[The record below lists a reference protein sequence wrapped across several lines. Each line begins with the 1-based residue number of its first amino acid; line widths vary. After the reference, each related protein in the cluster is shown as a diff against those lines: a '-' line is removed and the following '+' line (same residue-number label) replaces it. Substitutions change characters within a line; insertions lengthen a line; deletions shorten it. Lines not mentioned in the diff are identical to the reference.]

1 MAGERMMAGKTTPKN
16 IEAHVLDVL
25 RASPI
30 PLDVLEIQRRLNGSF
45 ERRKV
50 SSCIAGLAVKMVIN
64 RVGEVMTS
72 KGRYG
77 LYSIDVPR
85 ITQPA
90 YTWTPLKPMRATV
103 IPVRGNGRIAPDVCD
118 GVAVSMDSRV
128 EYQRRAS

>member
-1 MAGERMMAGKTTPKN
+1 MAGERMMAKTTPKN
-16 IEAHVLDVL
+16 IQAHVLDVL
-25 RASPI
+25 RSSTI
-30 PLDVLEIQRRLNGSF
+30 PLDTLEISRRLKGSF
-45 ERRKV
+45 ETRKV
-50 SSCIAGLAVKMVIN
+50 SSCIAGLAAKMAIN

-90 YTWTPLKPMRATV
+90 YVWTPLRPTRSTIV
-103 IPVRGNGRIAPDVCD
+103 PVRERGRIAPDVCD

-128 EYQRRAS
+128 EYQRRVEA

>member
-1 MAGERMMAGKTTPKN
+1 MA
-16 IEAHVLDVL
+16 
-25 RASPI
+25 
-30 PLDVLEIQRRLNGSF
+30 
-45 ERRKV
+45 
-50 SSCIAGLAVKMVIN
+50 IN

-90 YTWTPLKPMRATV
+90 YVWTPLRPTRSTIV
-103 IPVRGNGRIAPDVCD
+103 PVRERGRIAPDVCD

-128 EYQRRAS
+128 EYQRRVEA

>member
-1 MAGERMMAGKTTPKN
+1 MMAGKTTPKN

-90 YTWTPLKPMRATV
+90 YIWTPLLPPARPSYPSGSAAGSHRTYAT
-103 IPVRGNGRIAPDVCD
+103 A
-118 GVAVSMDSRV
+118 
-128 EYQRRAS
+128 

>member
-1 MAGERMMAGKTTPKN
+1 MAGERVMPGKTTPKN

-90 YTWTPLKPMRATV
+90 YIWTPLRPARQTIV
-103 IPVRGNGRIAPDVCD
+103 PVRERGRIAPDVCD
-118 GVAVSMDSRV
+118 GATVSMDSRV
-128 EYQRRAS
+128 EYQRRAA